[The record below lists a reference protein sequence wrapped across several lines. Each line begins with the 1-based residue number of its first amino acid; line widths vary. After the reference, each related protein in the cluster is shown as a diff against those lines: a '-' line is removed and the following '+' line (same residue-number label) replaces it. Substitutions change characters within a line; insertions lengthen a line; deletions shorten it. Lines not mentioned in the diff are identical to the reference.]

1 MEKRRIFFL
10 HYKNTKTLAA
20 CYMPF
25 IRNGGLFIPTS
36 RGLSPGDQVFLLVR
50 LLDEPTRLAVTGTV
64 VWLTPGSGIG
74 IRFDDRESKA
84 RGRIENLLPDKRV
97 SGLSLTM

>member
-25 IRNGGLFIPTS
+25 IRNGGLFIPTT
-36 RGLSPGDQVFLLVR
+36 RDLTAGDQVFLLVR
-50 LLDEPTRLAVTGTV
+50 ILDEPTRLAVTGTV
-64 VWLTPGSGIG
+64 VWISPGTGLG

-84 RGRIENLLPDKRV
+84 RGRIENHLPEKREP
-97 SGLSLTM
+97 GYSLTM